1 MPPATCPEIA
11 FWMRRRGGGGLRGV
25 SPPSGVFQAAHVK
38 PENRPG
44 LENDAIKAVS
54 GAALV
59 APALFIWKCC
69 NLQEWLRQAGPLW
82 SSHP

>member
-1 MPPATCPEIA
+1 M
-11 FWMRRRGGGGLRGV
+11 GGCVDCRCV
-25 SPPSGVFQAAHVK
+25 SPLSGVFQATYVK

-69 NLQEWLRQAGPLW
+69 TLQEWLDKLGRYGPRTL
-82 SSHP
+82 SGRSVQVAPI